1 MQYICSWSS
10 VFYRGLFCKD
20 YRDYSEDFH
29 IASGF
34 GFDPITNDYKIATV
48 SFFRGREIVEIVTRL
63 QLPLQIMNSSHE
75 LVLLTEHCTG
85 WQEVWE
91 SSWASLSQIK
101 RMEEDRFDLLGGN
114 LKRDWIKELVEK
126 NSPSF
131 FGIQETKSDGIA
143 HPLIRS
149 LWPGNEVD
157 FVASGSVG
165 ASGGILTMWDTNV
178 FSKESEFINRSYVGI
193 VGSWSGMQ
201 GKVGILNVY
210 APQDSH
216 LKEEL
221 WSSIELLLSNINA
234 SWIVFGDFNV
244 VRFQEERNGSRFN
257 SSEANSFNDFIS
269 RCGLFDF
276 PHSQDS
282 TERALRQIRDS
293 ENRLRDDLNRKLMDW
308 DVKAEEG
315 SVNDHDI
322 SKREEWIMD
331 LLQIDRLRNEDLK
344 QKCRFRW
351 AVEGDENSRFFHSI
365 LNNRYAKYSIKG
377 IHINGCWIES
387 PGDIKQ
393 AALNHYAARF
403 KESSVHRPLL
413 ESNLFRKLSAME
425 ASLLESDFSI
435 EEVKDAVWDCAGS
448 KAPGPDG
455 FNFTFIKAFWD
466 VLKFDFWNCIRHFE
480 ITGALKK
487 GCNPSFMVLIP
498 KKIDP
503 IGFSDYRP
511 ISLIGCVYKVISKL
525 LASRLAKVIG
535 SVISPNQSAF
545 IKGRQI
551 LDGCL
556 IANEIIRMA
565 KLEDQSKWVL
575 VTSGEGGI
583 ASCLSS
589 ASISVLVNGSPSN
602 EFLMERGLRQGDPLS
617 PLLFLIVAEA
627 LQVTILNACDIGIF
641 KGVRL
646 SKSNANISL
655 LQFADDALF
664 FGEWSGIGCLQSKN
678 LSLLAKWKWRFLN
691 ENNSLW
697 CTVIEEFY
705 GEDGGFHSHS
715 SSLGCSG
722 VWVDIIKA
730 IKHIETFDS
739 NFRRSF
745 VRKVAY
751 GADTFFWLDP
761 WCDDG
766 LRLKDK
772 FPRLYALESIKNYK
786 VKDRGHVDSGSWTGS
801 WAWRIPPR
809 GRAIDDL
816 NILSNCLNSVVL
828 NPDGC
833 DKWVWSYSVSGH
845 FKVNTLSKIIE
856 NNLLGDHSLESHH
869 KWNYWIP
876 KKVNI
881 VVWKASLDRLA
892 TCSNLMARGIVLPTY
907 NCPFCGLVIED
918 SDHVLVRCQKVCG
931 IRRKMWSWWSLPPPT
946 SFPPIT
952 LWATWNW
959 RNRLIHATGEDIE
972 SIKMEDIFPSIQ
984 WMAKL
989 WMSARISSKL
999 KTDWNCWVAR
1009 PFDLFS

>member
-1 MQYICSWSS
+1 
-10 VFYRGLFCKD
+10 
-20 YRDYSEDFH
+20 
-29 IASGF
+29 
-34 GFDPITNDYKIATV
+34 
-48 SFFRGREIVEIVTRL
+48 
-63 QLPLQIMNSSHE
+63 MNSSHE

-85 WQEVWE
+85 WQEGYVDE
-91 SSWASLSQIK
+91 SDEIGLDFIIT
-101 RMEEDRFDLLGGN
+101 FN
-114 LKRDWIKELVEK
+114 LRTHV
-126 NSPSF
+126 F
-131 FGIQETKSDGIA
+131 
-143 HPLIRS
+143 
-149 LWPGNEVD
+149 GNEVD

-282 TERALRQIRDS
+282 TERALRQCAADHRILKI
-293 ENRLRDDLNRKLMDW
+293 RLRMILYKAYDS
-308 DVKAEEG
+308 DVKAEE
-315 SVNDHDI
+315 
-322 SKREEWIMD
+322 
-331 LLQIDRLRNEDLK
+331 
-344 QKCRFRW
+344 RFRW

-413 ESNLFRKLSAME
+413 ESNLFRKLSALE

-565 KLEDQSKWVL
+565 KLEDQSLLLFKVDFEKAFDSVNWIFLLDVMRQM
-575 VTSGEGGI
+575 GFGHNGWRRWI

-655 LQFADDALF
+655 LQFASTWDKSRGFEWGSQVNECLF
-664 FGEWSGIGCLQSKN
+664 RFFLFTGVYIGVGWR
-678 LSLLAKWKWRFLN
+678 LSLWKAKTLLVRDHGGPASVLPSNKELSHLQNEVRFLN

-745 VRKVAY
+745 VRKVAD

-772 FPRLYALESIKNYK
+772 FPRLYALESIKYLMIRK
-786 VKDRGHVDSGSWTGS
+786 
-801 WAWRIPPR
+801 
-809 GRAIDDL
+809 
-816 NILSNCLNSVVL
+816 
-828 NPDGC
+828 
-833 DKWVWSYSVSGH
+833 
-845 FKVNTLSKIIE
+845 
-856 NNLLGDHSLESHH
+856 SLESS
-869 KWNYWIP
+869 I
-876 KKVNI
+876 KKGILGFLMKVI
-881 VVWKASLDRLA
+881 LWFGSGVSLDRAFAKRAL
-892 TCSNLMARGIVLPTY
+892 NLMAPW
-907 NCPFCGLVIED
+907 
-918 SDHVLVRCQKVCG
+918 H
-931 IRRKMWSWWSLPPPT
+931 
-946 SFPPIT
+946 
-952 LWATWNW
+952 
-959 RNRLIHATGEDIE
+959 
-972 SIKMEDIFPSIQ
+972 
-984 WMAKL
+984 
-989 WMSARISSKL
+989 
-999 KTDWNCWVAR
+999 
-1009 PFDLFS
+1009 